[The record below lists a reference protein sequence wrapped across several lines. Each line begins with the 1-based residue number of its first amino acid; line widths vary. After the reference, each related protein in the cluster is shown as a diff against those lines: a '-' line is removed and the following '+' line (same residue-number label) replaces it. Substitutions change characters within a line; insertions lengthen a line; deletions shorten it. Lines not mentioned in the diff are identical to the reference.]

1 MRKLFTWQRICI
13 VLLVIVFMVSIVLLP
28 KNETNAANT
37 KKVTI
42 RFATTWAGNDSKAKY
57 FEPLLKKFIKKNI
70 NRLNLVV
77 ETASGDDMRTKIR
90 VEVAAGNPPDIW
102 TYWGGGSILKPL
114 AEGNVVLNINEYL
127 KVSKVLK
134 KEQISESA
142 WDFYTYKGKIYGV
155 PMEGYQSAFMVNKEL
170 FKKYNLQYPKTYED
184 LIKVAK
190 VFNRHGIVPL
200 ALGSK
205 GGNPSHFWF
214 SELYCQYANG
224 IKEIKSL
231 PNTWKFNTTNALR
244 VAKLIAE
251 MKKNGVFPKDTLA
264 NGDWSPS
271 FALYNNGKAAMV
283 YTYPWMFGQIK
294 PEILKVTE
302 IINVPKMPGAVKD
315 PSTFVSSSAVYG
327 FVINR
332 KSFADPNK
340 KPLIVEF
347 ADFLVSDEV
356 IKELMKGSMVPVKKV
371 KIDYNSLP
379 PLLAKVLK
387 FNEKKEAVPS
397 HFNTFP
403 DDNAFTT
410 FQTSLDELFAGVI
423 TPEKFVQKVQAA
435 LDKAKR
441 NKN

>member
-1 MRKLFTWQRICI
+1 MKNKVLWRRICP
-13 VLLVIVFMVSIVLLP
+13 VLLIMFFILSIVLLP
-28 KNETNAANT
+28 TNKTDAAAS

-42 RFATTWAGNDSKAKY
+42 RFATNWAGNDAKAKY
-57 FEPLLKKFIKKNI
+57 FIPMVEKFGQKNS
-70 NRLNLVV
+70 NKFKLVI
-77 ETASGDDMRTKIR
+77 ETAAGDDLRAKIR

-114 AEGNVVLNINEYL
+114 VVGNIVLDISKYL
-127 KVSKVLK
+127 NLSKVLK
-134 KEQISESA
+134 KEQISEVA
-142 WDFYTYKGKIYGV
+142 WDFYTINGKIYGV
-155 PMEGYQSAFMVNKEL
+155 PLEGYQSAFMVNKEL
-170 FKKYNLQYPKTYED
+170 FKKYNLNYPKTYDD

-190 VFNRHGIVPL
+190 VFNQHGIVPL

-214 SELYCQYANG
+214 SELYCQYSNG
-224 IKEIKSL
+224 VKEIKDL
-231 PNTWKFNTTNALR
+231 PKTWKFNTTNALQ
-244 VAKLIAE
+244 VAKLIAD

-264 NGDWSPS
+264 NGDWGPS

-332 KSFADPNK
+332 KSFEDPQK
-340 KPLIVEF
+340 RSLLVEF
-347 ADFLVSDEV
+347 ADYLVSDEM
-356 IKELMKGSMVPVKKV
+356 IGELMKAGMVPVKKI
-371 KIDYNSLP
+371 KIDYNSIH

-403 DDNAFTT
+403 DDNAFTL

-423 TPEKFVQKVQAA
+423 TPEKFVQKVQTA
-435 LDKAKR
+435 LDRAK
-441 NKN
+441 K